1 MYLIFVVNINV
12 FFSLRYAPVFRVS
25 LSSRLQAC
33 PFCCLS
39 LFLFFFWPA
48 ARGMFCSKF
57 TLNKQLNWTPNS
69 RAALWPIHSWLS
81 GCLLI
86 VCYASLHRIIFH
98 LYPFVYV
105 FLGAAHKAYTF
116 LCCLSFHFVLYYF
129 FFRYTPTCFRLA
141 CVSACVGGCVCSF
154 LLLIN
159 LLRLLSWCGLL
170 SGVIFCCN

>member
-1 MYLIFVVNINV
+1 MSFL
-12 FFSLRYAPVFRVS
+12 
-25 LSSRLQAC
+25 LS
-33 PFCCLS
+33 F
-39 LFLFFFWPA
+39 FFFWPA

-57 TLNKQLNWTPNS
+57 TLNKQLNRTPNT
-69 RAALWPIHSWLS
+69 RAALWPIRSWLSVGLS
-81 GCLLI
+81 GCLLF

-116 LCCLSFHFVLYYF
+116 LCCLSFHFILYYF
-129 FFRYTPTCFRLA
+129 LFFGTHPHALGLHV
-141 CVSACVGGCVCSF
+141 CVLVCVWVGVCSF